1 MKKILA
7 LFLVAGMFTVSS
19 CASTENTESTDTDTT
34 TVAPVE
40 EPAMDMPADTAS
52 MPADTSSMPA
62 DTTGN

>member
-7 LFLVAGMFTVSS
+7 LFLVTGMFAVSS
-19 CASTENTESTDTDTT
+19 CASTENTESTSDIDTT

-40 EPAMDMPADTAS
+40 E

-62 DTTGN
+62 DSTGN